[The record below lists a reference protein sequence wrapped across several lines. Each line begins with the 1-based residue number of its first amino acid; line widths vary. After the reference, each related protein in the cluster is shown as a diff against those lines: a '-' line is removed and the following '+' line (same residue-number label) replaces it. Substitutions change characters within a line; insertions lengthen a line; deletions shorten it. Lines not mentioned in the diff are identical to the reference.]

1 MKDINSKLLETSL
14 GYNYIA
20 VRESQ
25 SAKFNSMPTSEHG
38 GKAGDLR
45 KTVMLQKKKRMCSF
59 LLKHR
64 VKKKKQKH
72 RVCEITLTKK
82 RPRI

>member
-25 SAKFNSMPTSEHG
+25 SAKSNSMPTSEHG

-64 VKKKKQKH
+64 V
-72 RVCEITLTKK
+72 CEITLTKK